1 MTLKGVLPQG
11 VTGKD
16 VIVALCGLFNNDEVL
31 NHAIEFS
38 GSEESLKSLSID
50 DRLAIANMTTEW
62 GALRFLHPESV
73 SMQFEPNDMSSGL
86 FPVDPVLIAY
96 LRYKATNAA
105 LNKTWNVTDS
115 NAYLRFIHERIDAL
129 VQDPVL
135 PDRGAKYQKELYLDL
150 STLSPYVSGPNS
162 VKLARPL
169 SQLESEMIRIDKAYL
184 VSCTNS
190 RASDIAA
197 AAKVFKDAA
206 KINNSAV
213 PKVAEHVQFYIA
225 AASLP
230 EQRIAEEA
238 GDWQTLIEAGAI
250 PLPSG
255 CGPCIGLGQGLLDK
269 GEVGISASNRN
280 FKGRM
285 GSVEAQ
291 AYLSSPE
298 VVAASAL
305 NGRISGPGWYK
316 SPDGVVEVFRG
327 EGDGIKGSDRM
338 IRIEDALQNIINQA
352 DEVIAVAEKDGIQ
365 STHSSVRESRES
377 KDLDMGSTEIL
388 PGFPEKIEGEIV
400 LCDADNINTGE

>member
-1 MTLKGVLPQG
+1 MIFKGVLPQG

-38 GSEESLKSLSID
+38 GSEETLKTLSIG

-62 GALRFLHPESV
+62 GALRFLHPKSV
-73 SMQFEPNDMSSGL
+73 SVRCEANDLNSGL
-86 FPVDPVLIAY
+86 FPVDPVLTAY

-105 LNKTWNVTDS
+105 LDKSWNVADS
-115 NAYLRFIHERIDAL
+115 SAHLRFIHERIDAL
-129 VQDPVL
+129 LHDPVL
-135 PDRGAKYQKELYLDL
+135 PDRGAEYQKKLYLDL

-169 SQLESEMIRIDKAYL
+169 DQLEAESIRIDKAYL

-197 AAKVFKDAA
+197 AAKVFKEAA
-206 KINNSAV
+206 KTNNSIV
-213 PKVAEHVQFYIA
+213 PKVPEHVQFYIA

-238 GDWQTLIEAGAI
+238 GDWQTLIEAGAV

-255 CGPCIGLGQGLLDK
+255 CGPCIGLGRGLLEK

-305 NGRISGPGWYK
+305 NGKISGPGWYK
-316 SPDGVVEVFRG
+316 RQDGLGGVLRG
-327 EGDGIKGSDRM
+327 EGDGIREADRM
-338 IRIEDALQNIINQA
+338 IRIEDALEDIINQA
-352 DEVIAVAEKDGIQ
+352 DEVIAVAEKDVIQ
-365 STHSSVRESRES
+365 STHSQAIEI
-377 KDLDMGSTEIL
+377 KDTNRRSTEIL
-388 PGFPEKIEGEIV
+388 PGFPEKIEGEI
-400 LCDADNINTGE
+400 LFCDADNINTGE

>member
-1 MTLKGVLPQG
+1 
-11 VTGKD
+11 
-16 VIVALCGLFNNDEVL
+16 
-31 NHAIEFS
+31 
-38 GSEESLKSLSID
+38 
-50 DRLAIANMTTEW
+50 
-62 GALRFLHPESV
+62 
-73 SMQFEPNDMSSGL
+73 MSSGL
-86 FPVDPVLIAY
+86 FPVDSVLIAY

-105 LNKTWNVTDS
+105 LNKTWNILDS
-115 NAYLRFIHERIDAL
+115 QNHLRFIHERIDAL
-129 VQDPVL
+129 VQDPIL
-135 PDRGAKYQKELYLDL
+135 PDRGAKYQKELFLDL

-169 SQLESEMIRIDKAYL
+169 DQLESENIRIDKAYL

-197 AAKVFKDAA
+197 AAKVFKEAA
-206 KINNSAV
+206 KTNKSTV
-213 PKVAEHVQFYIA
+213 PKVPEHVQFYIA

-250 PLPSG
+250 PLSSG
-255 CGPCIGLGQGLLDK
+255 CGPCIGLGRGLLEK
-269 GEVGISASNRN
+269 GDVGISSSNRN

-316 SPDGVVEVFRG
+316 RPNGADGVLRG
-327 EGDGIKGSDRM
+327 DGDGIRETDRM
-338 IRIEDALQNIINQA
+338 IRIEDALEDIINQA
-352 DEVIAVAEKDGIQ
+352 DDVIAVAEKDGIQ
-365 STHSSVRESRES
+365 STHSSATETKEIQRR
-377 KDLDMGSTEIL
+377 STDIL
-388 PGFPEKIEGEIV
+388 PGFPERIEGEI
-400 LCDADNINTGE
+400 LFCDTDNINTGE

>member
-1 MTLKGVLPQG
+1 MTFKGILAPG

-38 GSEESLKSLSID
+38 GSEETLKSLSID
-50 DRLAIANMTTEW
+50 SRLALANMTTEW
-62 GALRFLHPESV
+62 GALRFYHPEPANLH
-73 SMQFEPNDMSSGL
+73 FEPNDTNSGL
-86 FPVDPVLIAY
+86 FPVDSVLIAY

-105 LNKTWNVTDS
+105 LSKTWNVTDS
-115 NAYLRFIHERIDAL
+115 TAHLRFTHERIDAL

-135 PDRGAKYQKELYLDL
+135 PERGAKYQKELYLDL
-150 STLSPYVSGPNS
+150 SSLSPYVSGPNS

-169 SQLESEMIRIDKAYL
+169 DQLESEVIRIDKAYL

-197 AAKVFKDAA
+197 AAKVFKEAA
-206 KINNSAV
+206 KINNSTV
-213 PKVAEHVQFYIA
+213 PKVPDHVQFYIA

-250 PLPSG
+250 PLPCG
-255 CGPCIGLGQGLLDK
+255 CGPCIGLGRGLLEK

-305 NGRISGPGWYK
+305 NGKISGPGWYK
-316 SPDGVVEVFRG
+316 RPDGVVGVLRG
-327 EGDGIKGSDRM
+327 EGDGIREADRM
-338 IRIEDALQNIINQA
+338 VRIEDALEDIINQA

-365 STHSSVRESRES
+365 STDSSVSMTKESDR
-377 KDLDMGSTEIL
+377 KSTEIL
-388 PGFPEKIEGEIV
+388 LGFPEKIEGEI
-400 LCDADNINTGE
+400 LFCDADNINTGE